1 MRAHSPPYSSLHS
14 FLSPPLSMSHDF
26 QLQLIRKTL
35 EDLGHAPVADMLAK
49 RLAANNDSSS
59 TSDLWGKSVAGDYS
73 HPQSQAILSS
83 LTELVSDGDY
93 EGAIRAFDS
102 CHDEF
107 DFANSRIQLSASQK
121 ALCVYLV
128 HRFAFLEKIV
138 LKSFGQL
145 QETPEALINLLQNEV
160 TNAYNAVDL
169 TAASAEAPNIAS
181 FLSREKEAS
190 LLLALVLQTPSP
202 ENLEAHLFD
211 PKVALTES
219 HASQARLALEPS
231 AFLNRLRNVLSHFLH
246 TILSAGSNDKS
257 HSSAQWSYHDI
268 PPNCLDSLIRS
279 ATLHNLLRSLYYLP
293 PRTEPYFTDNLPISM
308 VLPSPL
314 NDVSRDDLPIHLLH
328 TLTDHTDEVWF
339 TKFSPLGRF
348 LATGSL
354 DGTCNIYDVQN
365 GFAQIAEL
373 DANAE
378 DQESVFASGTHKPAL
393 DKKKGIIYFC
403 WEPHERY
410 MVTCCLDTVIRVWH
424 VENITQSKRIT
435 RSMDDTKL
443 TSLLCCFTL
452 GERMRTWPC
461 EFMPYKKS
469 ATPHFIVGSPDKV
482 LKVFTV
488 EGTEV
493 LDFYSDA
500 DEWLAV
506 LDEESTQ
513 QSAQNLPGI
522 TGSYIRSDPDISG
535 SSATGN
541 DTTANAASGGDEKN
555 SDTSLQQFH
564 RINDFA
570 ITANGKVLIT
580 ANNDKQVFF
589 YKIPDLFDPAA
600 TTSRIASLSLNGRLT
615 SCTVSADFKYMLL
628 SIAPEELQLW
638 DISPLEQYQRPF
650 LKQKFVG
657 QSQATYMVR
666 SCFGYLNV
674 AENKEELILSGS
686 DDGNI
691 YIWKLETG
699 QLVTRIRG
707 HHGLCNSVDWNRF
720 YKPVGQGKD
729 YGMLWSSVG
738 DDKLVKIWGPK
749 AS

>member
-1 MRAHSPPYSSLHS
+1 
-14 FLSPPLSMSHDF
+14 
-26 QLQLIRKTL
+26 
-35 EDLGHAPVADMLAK
+35 MLAK
-49 RLAANNDSSS
+49 RLASNHDSASS
-59 TSDLWGKSVAGDYS
+59 DQKGRLVAGGYS
-73 HPQSQAILSS
+73 NQASFLS
-83 LTELVSDGDY
+83 LLNELISDGDY
-93 EGAIRAFDS
+93 DGALNAFDS
-102 CHDEF
+102 CNDEF
-107 DFANSRIQLSASQK
+107 DFANSRIQLTSTQR

-128 HRFAFLEKIV
+128 HRYAFLEKIV
-138 LKSFGQL
+138 LKAFGQL
-145 QETPEALINLLQNEV
+145 LESSETLITFLQTDV
-160 TNAYNAVDL
+160 TKAYNAVDL
-169 TAASAEAPNIAS
+169 AAATTEAPNIAS
-181 FLSREKEAS
+181 ALSREKEAA
-190 LLLALVLQTPSP
+190 LLLALVMQTPNP
-202 ENLEAHLFD
+202 ESLESQLFD
-211 PKVALTES
+211 SKVALTDS
-219 HASQARLALEPS
+219 HISQARLPLEPV
-231 AFLNRLRNVLSHFLH
+231 AFLNRLRNGLSHILH
-246 TILSAGSNDKS
+246 TILSSVSSDKAIT
-257 HSSAQWSYHDI
+257 SSKWSYHDI

-279 ATLHNLLRSLYYLP
+279 ATLYNLLRSLYYLP
-293 PRTEPYFTDNLPISM
+293 PRTEPYFTDNLPMSM
-308 VLPSPL
+308 IRPFPL
-314 NDVSRDDLPIHLLH
+314 NNSSRDDLPIHLLH

-365 GFAQIAEL
+365 GFVQIAEL

-378 DQESVFASGTHKPAL
+378 DQESVFATGTHKPAL

-410 MVTCCLDTVIRVWH
+410 IVTCCLDTVIRVWH

-443 TSLLCCFTL
+443 TSLICCFTL

-461 EFMPYKKS
+461 EFLPYKKS
-469 ATPHFIVGSPDKV
+469 STPHFIVGSPDKV

-488 EGTEV
+488 EGNEV

-506 LDEESTQ
+506 LDDENTQ
-513 QSAQNLPGI
+513 QSAQNLAGI
-522 TGSYIRSDPDISG
+522 TGSYPRSDPDVSG
-535 SSATGN
+535 SSITGN
-541 DTTANAASGGDEKN
+541 EPTSNAGTGSDDKN

-600 TTSRIASLSLNGRLT
+600 TTSRIALLSLNGRLT
-615 SCTVSADFKYMLL
+615 SCTVSADNKYMLL

-638 DISPLEQYQRPF
+638 DISPLEQFQRPF

-666 SCFGYLNV
+666 SRFGYLNIP
-674 AENKEELILSGS
+674 ENKEELILSGS
-686 DDGNI
+686 DDGYI

-699 QLVTRIRG
+699 QLITRIRG

-749 AS
+749 AT

>member
-1 MRAHSPPYSSLHS
+1 
-14 FLSPPLSMSHDF
+14 MSHDF

-35 EDLGHAPVADMLAK
+35 EDLGHAPVADLLAK
-49 RLAANNDSSS
+49 RILAANASSNSQGSPNDS
-59 TSDLWGKSVAGDYS
+59 WGKSVAGDYAYPRS
-73 HPQSQAILSS
+73 LSILST
-83 LTELVSDGDY
+83 LDDHIGDGDY
-93 EGAIRAFDS
+93 DLALRVFES
-102 CHDEF
+102 CNDEF
-107 DFANSRIQLSASQK
+107 DFANSRIQLTATQK
-121 ALCVYLV
+121 ALSIYLV
-128 HRFAFLEKIV
+128 HRFAFLEKII

-145 QETPEALINLLQNEV
+145 QNVDAEGLIKFLQTDL
-160 TNAYNAVDL
+160 TNAYNAVDWPTV
-169 TAASAEAPNIAS
+169 TAETSSKLISA
-181 FLSREKEAS
+181 LSRELEAS
-190 LLLALVLQTPSP
+190 LLLTLVMQTPDP
-202 ENLEAHLFD
+202 ANLELQLLT
-211 PKVALTES
+211 PKVSLTELNP
-219 HASQARLALEPS
+219 AQDRLPLES
-231 AFLNRLRNVLSHFLH
+231 AAFVNRLRNVLSHILH
-246 TILSAGSNDKS
+246 TILSSGSNDKAL
-257 HSSAQWSYHDI
+257 SSVPWSYHDI
-268 PPNCLDSLIRS
+268 PSNCLDGLIRS
-279 ATLHNLLRSLYYLP
+279 ATLYNLLRSLYYLP
-293 PRTEPYFTDNLPISM
+293 PRTEHYFTDNLPMSM

-365 GFAQIAEL
+365 GFSQIAEL
-373 DANAE
+373 DATSE
-378 DQESVFASGTHKPAL
+378 DQESVFVAGAHKPAL

-410 MVTCCLDTVIRVWH
+410 IVTCCLDTVIRVWH

-452 GERMRTWPC
+452 GESMRTWPC
-461 EFMPYKKS
+461 EFLPYKKS

-482 LKVFTV
+482 LKVFTI

-500 DEWLAV
+500 DEWLTF
-506 LDEESTQ
+506 LDEDAPLPSTQ
-513 QSAQNLPGI
+513 NLSGVA
-522 TGSYIRSDPDISG
+522 GSYIRSDPDV
-535 SSATGN
+535 SASTGAGN
-541 DTTANAASGGDEKN
+541 DTAGNSASDESKSSAA
-555 SDTSLQQFH
+555 SLQQFN

-570 ITANGKVLIT
+570 TTANGKVLIT

-589 YKIPDLFDPAA
+589 YRIPDLFDPAA
-600 TTSRIASLSLNGRLT
+600 TTSRIALLSLNGRLT
-615 SCTVSADFKYMLL
+615 SCTVSADSRYMLL

-638 DISPLEQYQRPF
+638 DISPLEDFQKPF

-699 QLVTRIRG
+699 QLITRIRG

-720 YKPVGQGKD
+720 YKPTGQGKD

-749 AS
+749 TS